1 MTYIPAFILDN
12 VVRLMLYVEYTIQ
25 KRIFNDQNNLHT
37 ITNAKV
43 NEKIRIKDEEVN
55 FEKTRQIERSLRSIV
70 KKRFLN
76 KQPSPQEKVLSSL
89 TFGP

>member
-1 MTYIPAFILDN
+1 MPRFISDN
-12 VVRLMLYVEYTIQ
+12 VVRWMLYFEYIIQ
-25 KRIFNDQNNLHT
+25 KRIFKDQNNLHR

-70 KKRFLN
+70 KKRLLN
-76 KQPSPQEKVLSSL
+76 KQPNPQEKILSSL